1 MIQALEKQKES
12 QKKGKPLRD
21 ALPAAA
27 ALMDEIRAVWGQA
40 WADDALREGLRL
52 QREHARMVTEHGT
65 LQADRW
71 LDAQKPSGPSI
82 VLLESDQSIGA
93 LPGRR
98 PLGMVSAIRPTRKPR
113 P

>member
-52 QREHARMVTEHGT
+52 QREHGRLVAEHGV
-65 LQADRW
+65 LHANLW
-71 LDAQKPSGPSI
+71 LDAQQPSGPSI
-82 VLLESDQSIGA
+82 VLREADQSVGA

-98 PLGMVSAIRPTRKPR
+98 PLRNVPGTRSTRRPR